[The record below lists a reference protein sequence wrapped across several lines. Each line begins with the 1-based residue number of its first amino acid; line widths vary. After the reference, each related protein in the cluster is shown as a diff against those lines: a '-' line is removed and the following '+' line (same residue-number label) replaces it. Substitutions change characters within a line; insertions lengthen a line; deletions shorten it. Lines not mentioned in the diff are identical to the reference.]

1 MRILIEKAAAS
12 DAEELLQYLKQ
23 VGSETDNLTFGAEG
37 MPFSIEE
44 EEAFLKAI
52 EKSCDNVMFVAKTNG
67 KIVGN
72 ASLSRLPRRM
82 KHRGDFAVSVLKEYW
97 NQSVGSKLLQAILEF
112 AKENDFEMIDLQ
124 VRSDNLHAIHV
135 YEKFGFEKVGTHPAF
150 FKLDGEYIPFV
161 FMCMNIAK

>member
-1 MRILIEKAAAS
+1 MCIVIEKAAAP

-52 EKSCDNVMFVAKTNG
+52 EKSSDNVMFVAKIDG
-67 KIVGN
+67 RIAGN

-82 KHRGDFAVSVLKEYW
+82 NHRGDFAVSVLKEYW
-97 NQSVGSKLLQAILEF
+97 NQGVGSQLLQAILEF

-124 VRSDNLHAIHV
+124 VRSDNLHAVHV

-161 FMCMNIAK
+161 FMCKKIVE